1 MKPTP
6 HNILGLLFSL
16 GLPAVWAQTPTMDN
30 TDANATVQAASAP
43 AISNDNANNPPANDD
58 GKIDLI
64 PKYPVTI
71 EADNPELKALLE
83 QHLPILSYQRKEVL
97 DKEQV
102 SFLAEDTPKEAA
114 NLLKTEGYFNAQI
127 SISPQ
132 GEGYLVKVISG
143 ARTHIDNVNVAI
155 LGDIATDPDLGL
167 YYKNALRNWQLPV
180 GAAFRQEDWSASK
193 AAVLVAVTR
202 KKYPLAVFEKTQ
214 AAINPETKKAD
225 LSVQIQSKQPIYFG
239 EFDITGNERY
249 PVSVIRGL
257 AQFQA
262 GDVYD
267 LDKIL
272 DYQQA
277 LENDNHY
284 SGASVQADFDNLEN
298 NRVPIKV
305 SVMEVKRQKIEAG
318 ISFDSEYGLGGNIG
332 YEHYNLFNRGYVG
345 SVSLAMDKY
354 QTNFGVGISQPRNSK
369 GRYWTSNLSYTSST
383 TQRLEKHAISSGIWH
398 VRHRGNIEARYG
410 VEFIAE
416 ESKIP
421 DSHISFGRSFVT
433 MLTAAWKQQNIETT
447 MRPQNGYYFD
457 GKIGVTLGNLLSS
470 TSAMRL
476 KGSAGYYFTPE
487 NTRLGTVVLR
497 GELGYVYTNKDYENG
512 DVPST
517 LMFRTGGA
525 SSVRGYELDSI
536 GRRIPNSNAVL
547 PQRAMFVTSAE
558 YQLPIKNDFAL
569 AFFHDVGS
577 VAQTFKDMTLRHG
590 TGLGVRWF
598 SPVAPFSFDLAY
610 GHHDKKIRWHIS
622 LGTRF

>member
-1 MKPTP
+1 M
-6 HNILGLLFSL
+6 
-16 GLPAVWAQTPTMDN
+16 
-30 TDANATVQAASAP
+30 
-43 AISNDNANNPPANDD
+43 
-58 GKIDLI
+58 
-64 PKYPVTI
+64 
-71 EADNPELKALLE
+71 
-83 QHLPILSYQRKEVL
+83 
-97 DKEQV
+97 
-102 SFLAEDTPKEAA
+102 
-114 NLLKTEGYFNAQI
+114 
-127 SISPQ
+127 
-132 GEGYLVKVISG
+132 
-143 ARTHIDNVNVAI
+143 
-155 LGDIATDPDLGL
+155 
-167 YYKNALRNWQLPV
+167 
-180 GAAFRQEDWSASK
+180 
-193 AAVLVAVTR
+193 
-202 KKYPLAVFEKTQ
+202 
-214 AAINPETKKAD
+214 
-225 LSVQIQSKQPIYFG
+225 
-239 EFDITGNERY
+239 
-249 PVSVIRGL
+249 
-257 AQFQA
+257 
-262 GDVYD
+262 
-267 LDKIL
+267 
-272 DYQQA
+272 
-277 LENDNHY
+277 
-284 SGASVQADFDNLEN
+284 
-298 NRVPIKV
+298 
-305 SVMEVKRQKIEAG
+305 
-318 ISFDSEYGLGGNIG
+318 
-332 YEHYNLFNRGYVG
+332 
-345 SVSLAMDKY
+345 
-354 QTNFGVGISQPRNSK
+354 
-369 GRYWTSNLSYTSST
+369 
-383 TQRLEKHAISSGIWH
+383 
-398 VRHRGNIEARYG
+398 
-410 VEFIAE
+410 EFIAE